1 VNQRYCPC
9 GSQQNYLLCC
19 APFHKGKIVSN
30 ATQLLR
36 ARFSAYALNLPR
48 FIIETTHPDNPQYQR
63 DFRDWEKKISSFS
76 SDFLFEGVEILDI
89 EKAQD
94 ETTIR
99 FIAHLKKG
107 SSSASFIEKSLFV
120 KLDGRWVYRSG
131 IIEDRIE

>member
-1 VNQRYCPC
+1 MGVRVPLFALIVRNFVNQRYCPC

-76 SDFLFEGVEILDI
+76 SDFLFEGVEILADDSTPLGLHFLP
-89 EKAQD
+89 Q
-94 ETTIR
+94 TGLHFLR
-99 FIAHLKKG
+99 
-107 SSSASFIEKSLFV
+107 SFFSFTRVILIFKF
-120 KLDGRWVYRSG
+120 
-131 IIEDRIE
+131 